1 MRDEETVEPKGTHTR
16 HAKGGIRHAF
26 GETGG
31 SIGGHTRRTN
41 GEQGLLRLAEKE
53 GAMFREQAANMAD
66 REATMV
72 LVERTG
78 LLEVEDEVEQSRQGR

>member
-1 MRDEETVEPKGTHTR
+1 MEPV
-16 HAKGGIRHAF
+16 
-26 GETGG
+26 
-31 SIGGHTRRTN
+31 
-41 GEQGLLRLAEKE
+41 
-53 GAMFREQAANMAD
+53 FREHAADMAD